1 MVSVGILNKAIV
13 HQEKSLKQQSY
24 QMLAVLCLFII
35 IQAVMLHHLNKVVSL
50 YEAGQSL
57 DIKVLDYLIIGDGCL
72 VSLKE
77 KGYL

>member
-1 MVSVGILNKAIV
+1 MI
-13 HQEKSLKQQSY
+13 
-24 QMLAVLCLFII
+24 
-35 IQAVMLHHLNKVVSL
+35 LHHLNKVVSL

>member
-1 MVSVGILNKAIV
+1 
-13 HQEKSLKQQSY
+13 
-24 QMLAVLCLFII
+24 MLAVLCLFII

-77 KGYL
+77 KGDL

>member
-1 MVSVGILNKAIV
+1 
-13 HQEKSLKQQSY
+13 
-24 QMLAVLCLFII
+24 MLAVLCLFII

-77 KGYL
+77 KGYKNEFKKINSKIYKTIH